1 MPPDAEYSKVA
12 PLKILSFDIECCSK
26 ESGEFPDP
34 TKDPIIQIANT
45 G

>member
-26 ESGEFPDP
+26 
-34 TKDPIIQIANT
+34 
-45 G
+45 